1 MKKITKKLMAVL
13 LAIVCMASL
22 AACGSKVEVSPVD
35 EATQSYL
42 VGQMESLL
50 STLGG
55 MSAEELKMYEEV
67 DDTFTVA
74 AVTNFE
80 GVMEELGAYKG
91 IESTEIEVDEKE
103 YTVTSLVQYEQRAA
117 IVTLT
122 LEFKSQSFT
131 PMSITFDAQYSMGET
146 LQRAGLNT
154 LMGVGIVFCVLLFL
168 CFLISLFK
176 YIPALEAKFK
186 NKGKAESAQEAAP
199 APAAVAA
206 PVVEE
211 ASNDDELAA
220 VISAAIAA
228 YEAEA
233 GGSTDGF
240 VVRSIKRR
248 PSNKWH
254 A

>member
-13 LAIVCMASL
+13 LAIVCMTAL
-22 AACGSKVEVSPVD
+22 AACGSKVEMSPVD

-42 VGQMESLL
+42 EGQMDSLL
-50 STLGG
+50 ATLGG
-55 MSAEELKMYEEV
+55 MSADELKMYEEV

-91 IESTEIEVDEKE
+91 INSTEIEVDDKE
-103 YTVTSLVQYEQRAA
+103 YTVTSVVQYEQRTA
-117 IVTLT
+117 IVTLM

-131 PMSITFDAQYSMGET
+131 PMSITFDAQYSMAET

-168 CFLISLFK
+168 CFLISMFK
-176 YIPALEAKFK
+176 FVSKLSGE
-186 NKGKAESAQEAAP
+186 GKKEQKAAP
-199 APAAVAA
+199 APAAPVVAA
-206 PVVEE
+206 AEPAEE
-211 ASNDDELAA
+211 TDDLELVA
-220 VISAAIAA
+220 VIAAAIAA
-228 YEAEA
+228 AENT
-233 GGSTDGF
+233 STDSF
-240 VVRSIKRR
+240 VVRSIKKV
-248 PSNKWH
+248 NKSKWRN

>member
-13 LAIVCMASL
+13 LAIVCMTSL
-22 AACGSKVEVSPVD
+22 AACGSKVEMSPVD

-42 VGQMESLL
+42 EGQMDSLL
-50 STLGG
+50 ATLGG

-91 IESTEIEVDEKE
+91 IDSTEIEVDEKE
-103 YTVTSLVQYEQRAA
+103 YTVTSVVQYEQRTA
-117 IVTLT
+117 IVTLM
-122 LEFKSQSFT
+122 LDFKSQSFT
-131 PMSITFDAQYSMGET
+131 PKSITFDAQYSMGET

-168 CFLISLFK
+168 CFLISMFK
-176 YIPALEAKFK
+176 FVSKLSGEDKK
-186 NKGKAESAQEAAP
+186 EQKKAP
-199 APAAVAA
+199 APAAPVVTAAA
-206 PVVEE
+206 PAEE
-211 ASNDDELAA
+211 TDDLELVA
-220 VISAAIAA
+220 VIAAAIAA
-228 YEAEA
+228 AENT
-233 GGSTDGF
+233 STDSF
-240 VVRSIKRR
+240 VVRSIKKV
-248 PSNKWH
+248 NKSKWRN

>member
-80 GVMEELGAYKG
+80 GVMAELGAFKG
-91 IESTEIEVDEKE
+91 IDSTEIEVDEKE

-176 YIPALEAKFK
+176 YVSKLSGEDKK
-186 NKGKAESAQEAAP
+186 EQKKAP
-199 APAAVAA
+199 APAAPVVTAAA
-206 PVVEE
+206 PAEE
-211 ASNDDELAA
+211 TDDLELVA
-220 VISAAIAA
+220 VIAAAIAA
-228 YEAEA
+228 AENT
-233 GGSTDGF
+233 STDSF
-240 VVRSIKRR
+240 VVRSIKKV
-248 PSNKWH
+248 NKSKWRN

>member
-13 LAIVCMASL
+13 LAIVCMTSL

-131 PMSITFDAQYSMGET
+131 PMSITFDAQYSMAET

-168 CFLISLFK
+168 CFLISMFK
-176 YIPALEAKFK
+176 FVSKLSGE
-186 NKGKAESAQEAAP
+186 GKKEQKKAP
-199 APAAVAA
+199 APAA
-206 PVVEE
+206 PVVTAEAPAEE
-211 ASNDDELAA
+211 TDDLELVA
-220 VISAAIAA
+220 VIAAAIAA
-228 YEAEA
+228 AENT
-233 GGSTDGF
+233 STDSF
-240 VVRSIKRR
+240 VVRSIKKV
-248 PSNKWH
+248 NKSKWRN

>member
-13 LAIVCMASL
+13 LAIVCMTSL

-42 VGQMESLL
+42 VGQMDSLL
-50 STLGG
+50 ATLGG

-91 IESTEIEVDEKE
+91 IESTEIEVDDKE
-103 YTVTSLVQYEQRAA
+103 YTVTSVVQYEQRTA
-117 IVTLT
+117 IVTLM
-122 LEFKSQSFT
+122 LDFKSQSFT
-131 PMSITFDAQYSMGET
+131 PKSITFDAQYSMAET

-168 CFLISLFK
+168 CFLISMFK
-176 YIPALEAKFK
+176 FVSKLSGEDKK
-186 NKGKAESAQEAAP
+186 EQKKAP
-199 APAAVAA
+199 APAAPVVTAAA
-206 PVVEE
+206 PAEE
-211 ASNDDELAA
+211 TDDLELVA
-220 VISAAIAA
+220 VIAAAIAA
-228 YEAEA
+228 AENT
-233 GGSTDGF
+233 STDSF
-240 VVRSIKRR
+240 VVRSIKKV
-248 PSNKWH
+248 NKSKWRN

>member
-176 YIPALEAKFK
+176 YVSKLSGEDKK
-186 NKGKAESAQEAAP
+186 EQKKDP
-199 APAAVAA
+199 APAAPVVTAAA
-206 PVVEE
+206 PAEE
-211 ASNDDELAA
+211 TDDLELVA
-220 VISAAIAA
+220 VIAAAIAA
-228 YEAEA
+228 AENT
-233 GGSTDGF
+233 STDSF
-240 VVRSIKRR
+240 VVRSIKKV
-248 PSNKWH
+248 NKSKWRN

>member
-103 YTVTSLVQYEQRAA
+103 YTVTSLVQYEQRAS

-176 YIPALEAKFK
+176 YVSKLSGEDKK
-186 NKGKAESAQEAAP
+186 EQKKAP
-199 APAAVAA
+199 APAAPVVTAAA
-206 PVVEE
+206 PAEE
-211 ASNDDELAA
+211 TDDLELVA
-220 VISAAIAA
+220 VIAAAIAA
-228 YEAEA
+228 AENT
-233 GGSTDGF
+233 STDSF
-240 VVRSIKRR
+240 VVRSIKKV
-248 PSNKWH
+248 NKSKWRN

>member
-80 GVMEELGAYKG
+80 GVMEELGAFKG
-91 IESTEIEVDEKE
+91 IDSTEIEVDEKE
-103 YTVTSLVQYEQRAA
+103 YTVTSVVQYEQRTA
-117 IVTLT
+117 IVTLI
-122 LEFKSQSFT
+122 LEYKSQSFT
-131 PMSITFDAQYSMGET
+131 PLSITFDAQYSMAET

-168 CFLISLFK
+168 CFLISMFK
-176 YIPALEAKFK
+176 FVSKLSGE
-186 NKGKAESAQEAAP
+186 GKKEQKKAP
-199 APAAVAA
+199 APAAPVVTAAA
-206 PVVEE
+206 PAEE
-211 ASNDDELAA
+211 TDDLELVA
-220 VISAAIAA
+220 VIAAAIAA
-228 YEAEA
+228 AENT
-233 GGSTDGF
+233 STDSF
-240 VVRSIKRR
+240 VVRSIKKV
-248 PSNKWH
+248 NKSKWRN

>member
-131 PMSITFDAQYSMGET
+131 PMSITFDAQYSMAET

-168 CFLISLFK
+168 CFLISMFK
-176 YIPALEAKFK
+176 FVSKLSGEDKK
-186 NKGKAESAQEAAP
+186 EQKKAP
-199 APAAVAA
+199 APAAPVVTAAA
-206 PVVEE
+206 PAEE
-211 ASNDDELAA
+211 TDDLELVA
-220 VISAAIAA
+220 VIAAAIAA
-228 YEAEA
+228 AENT
-233 GGSTDGF
+233 STDSF
-240 VVRSIKRR
+240 VVRSIKKV
-248 PSNKWH
+248 NKSKWRN

>member
-176 YIPALEAKFK
+176 YVSKLSGE
-186 NKGKAESAQEAAP
+186 GKKEQKKAP
-199 APAAVAA
+199 APAAPVVTAAA
-206 PVVEE
+206 PAEE
-211 ASNDDELAA
+211 TDDLELVA
-220 VISAAIAA
+220 VIAAAIAA
-228 YEAEA
+228 AENT
-233 GGSTDGF
+233 STDSF
-240 VVRSIKRR
+240 VVRSIKKV
-248 PSNKWH
+248 NKSKWRN

>member
-131 PMSITFDAQYSMGET
+131 PMSITFDAQYPMGET

-176 YIPALEAKFK
+176 YVSKLSGEDKK
-186 NKGKAESAQEAAP
+186 EQKKAP
-199 APAAVAA
+199 APAAPVVTAAA
-206 PVVEE
+206 PAEE
-211 ASNDDELAA
+211 TDDLELVA
-220 VISAAIAA
+220 VIAAAIAA
-228 YEAEA
+228 AENT
-233 GGSTDGF
+233 STDSF
-240 VVRSIKRR
+240 VVRSIKKV
-248 PSNKWH
+248 NKSKWRN

>member
-176 YIPALEAKFK
+176 YVSKLSGEDKK
-186 NKGKAESAQEAAP
+186 EQKKAP
-199 APAAVAA
+199 APAVPVVTAAA
-206 PVVEE
+206 PAEE
-211 ASNDDELAA
+211 TDDLELVA
-220 VISAAIAA
+220 VIAAAIAA
-228 YEAEA
+228 AENT
-233 GGSTDGF
+233 STDSF
-240 VVRSIKRR
+240 VVRSIKKV
-248 PSNKWH
+248 NKSKWRN

>member
-13 LAIVCMASL
+13 LAIVCMTSL
-22 AACGSKVEVSPVD
+22 AACGSKVEMSPVD

-42 VGQMESLL
+42 EGQMDSLL
-50 STLGG
+50 ATLGG
-55 MSAEELKMYEEV
+55 MSADELKMYEEV

-91 IESTEIEVDEKE
+91 INSTEIEVDDKE
-103 YTVTSLVQYEQRAA
+103 YTVTSVVQYEQRTA
-117 IVTLT
+117 IVTLM

-131 PMSITFDAQYSMGET
+131 PMSITFDAQYSMAET

-168 CFLISLFK
+168 CFLISMFK
-176 YIPALEAKFK
+176 FVSKLSGE
-186 NKGKAESAQEAAP
+186 GKKEQKAAP
-199 APAAVAA
+199 APAAPVVAA
-206 PVVEE
+206 AEPAEE
-211 ASNDDELAA
+211 TDDLELVA
-220 VISAAIAA
+220 VIAAAIAA
-228 YEAEA
+228 AENT
-233 GGSTDGF
+233 STDSF
-240 VVRSIKRR
+240 VVRSIKKV
-248 PSNKWH
+248 NKSKWRN

>member
-91 IESTEIEVDEKE
+91 IESTEIEVNEKE

-176 YIPALEAKFK
+176 YVSKLSGE
-186 NKGKAESAQEAAP
+186 GKKEQKKAP
-199 APAAVAA
+199 APAAPVVTAAA
-206 PVVEE
+206 PAEE
-211 ASNDDELAA
+211 TDDLELVA
-220 VISAAIAA
+220 VIAAAIAA
-228 YEAEA
+228 AENT
-233 GGSTDGF
+233 STDSF
-240 VVRSIKRR
+240 VVRSIKKV
-248 PSNKWH
+248 NKSKWRN

>member
-176 YIPALEAKFK
+176 YVSKLSGE
-186 NKGKAESAQEAAP
+186 GKKEQKAAP
-199 APAAVAA
+199 APAAPVVAA
-206 PVVEE
+206 AEPAEE
-211 ASNDDELAA
+211 TDDLELVA
-220 VISAAIAA
+220 VIAAAIAA
-228 YEAEA
+228 AENT
-233 GGSTDGF
+233 STDSF
-240 VVRSIKRR
+240 VVRSIKKV
-248 PSNKWH
+248 NKSKWRN

>member
-22 AACGSKVEVSPVD
+22 AVCGSKVEVSPVD

-131 PMSITFDAQYSMGET
+131 TMSITFDAQYSMGET

-176 YIPALEAKFK
+176 YVSKLSGEDKK
-186 NKGKAESAQEAAP
+186 DQKKAP
-199 APAAVAA
+199 APAAPVVTAAA
-206 PVVEE
+206 PAEE
-211 ASNDDELAA
+211 TDDLELVA
-220 VISAAIAA
+220 VIAAAIAA
-228 YEAEA
+228 AENT
-233 GGSTDGF
+233 STDSF
-240 VVRSIKRR
+240 VVRSIKKV
-248 PSNKWH
+248 NKSKWRN

>member
-1 MKKITKKLMAVL
+1 MAVL

-176 YIPALEAKFK
+176 YVSKLSGEDKK
-186 NKGKAESAQEAAP
+186 EQKKAP
-199 APAAVAA
+199 APAA
-206 PVVEE
+206 PVVTAEAPAEE
-211 ASNDDELAA
+211 TDDLELVAVIAA
-220 VISAAIAA
+220 AISAADNT
-228 YEAEA
+228 
-233 GGSTDGF
+233 STDSF
-240 VVRSIKRR
+240 VVRSIKKV
-248 PSNKWH
+248 NKSKWRN

>member
-131 PMSITFDAQYSMGET
+131 PMSITFDALYSMGET

-176 YIPALEAKFK
+176 YVSKLSGEDKK
-186 NKGKAESAQEAAP
+186 EQKKAP
-199 APAAVAA
+199 APAARVVTAAA
-206 PVVEE
+206 PAEE
-211 ASNDDELAA
+211 TDDLELVA
-220 VISAAIAA
+220 VIAAAIAA
-228 YEAEA
+228 AENT
-233 GGSTDGF
+233 STDSF
-240 VVRSIKRR
+240 VVRSIKKV
-248 PSNKWH
+248 NKSKWRN

>member
-131 PMSITFDAQYSMGET
+131 PRSITFDAQYSMGET

-176 YIPALEAKFK
+176 YVSKLSGEDKK
-186 NKGKAESAQEAAP
+186 EQKKAP
-199 APAAVAA
+199 APAAPVVTAAA
-206 PVVEE
+206 PAEE
-211 ASNDDELAA
+211 TDDLELVA
-220 VISAAIAA
+220 VIAAAIAA
-228 YEAEA
+228 AENT
-233 GGSTDGF
+233 STDSF
-240 VVRSIKRR
+240 VVRSIKKV
-248 PSNKWH
+248 NKSKWRN

>member
-91 IESTEIEVDEKE
+91 IEGTEIEVDEKE

-176 YIPALEAKFK
+176 YVSKLSGEDKK
-186 NKGKAESAQEAAP
+186 EQKKAP
-199 APAAVAA
+199 APAAPVVTAAA
-206 PVVEE
+206 PAEE
-211 ASNDDELAA
+211 TDDLELVA
-220 VISAAIAA
+220 VIAAAIAA
-228 YEAEA
+228 AENT
-233 GGSTDGF
+233 STDSF
-240 VVRSIKRR
+240 VVRSIKKV
-248 PSNKWH
+248 NKSKWRN

>member
-50 STLGG
+50 SALVG
-55 MSAEELKMYEEV
+55 MSAEDLKMYEEV

-176 YIPALEAKFK
+176 YVSKLSGEDKK
-186 NKGKAESAQEAAP
+186 EQKKAP
-199 APAAVAA
+199 APAAPVVTAAA
-206 PVVEE
+206 PAEE
-211 ASNDDELAA
+211 TDDLELVA
-220 VISAAIAA
+220 VIAAAIAA
-228 YEAEA
+228 AENT
-233 GGSTDGF
+233 STDSF
-240 VVRSIKRR
+240 VVRSIKKV
-248 PSNKWH
+248 NKSKWRN

>member
-42 VGQMESLL
+42 EGQMDSLL
-50 STLGG
+50 ATLGG

-176 YIPALEAKFK
+176 YVSKLSGEDKK
-186 NKGKAESAQEAAP
+186 EQKKAP
-199 APAAVAA
+199 APAAPVVTAAA
-206 PVVEE
+206 PAEE
-211 ASNDDELAA
+211 TDDLELVA
-220 VISAAIAA
+220 VIAAAIAA
-228 YEAEA
+228 AENT
-233 GGSTDGF
+233 STDSF
-240 VVRSIKRR
+240 VVRSIKKV
-248 PSNKWH
+248 NKSKWRN

>member
-1 MKKITKKLMAVL
+1 MKKIKKKLMAVL

-176 YIPALEAKFK
+176 YVSKLSGEDKK
-186 NKGKAESAQEAAP
+186 EQKKAP
-199 APAAVAA
+199 APAAPVVTAAA
-206 PVVEE
+206 PAEE
-211 ASNDDELAA
+211 TDDLELVA
-220 VISAAIAA
+220 VIAAAIAA
-228 YEAEA
+228 AENT
-233 GGSTDGF
+233 STDSF
-240 VVRSIKRR
+240 VVRSIKKV
-248 PSNKWH
+248 NKSKWRN

>member
-131 PMSITFDAQYSMGET
+131 PMSITFDALYSMGET

-176 YIPALEAKFK
+176 YVSKLSGEDKK
-186 NKGKAESAQEAAP
+186 EQKKAP
-199 APAAVAA
+199 APAAPVVTAAA
-206 PVVEE
+206 PAEE
-211 ASNDDELAA
+211 TDDLELVA
-220 VISAAIAA
+220 VIAAAIAA
-228 YEAEA
+228 AENT
-233 GGSTDGF
+233 STDSF
-240 VVRSIKRR
+240 VVRSIKKV
-248 PSNKWH
+248 NKSKWRN

>member
-55 MSAEELKMYEEV
+55 MSAEDLKMYEEV

-176 YIPALEAKFK
+176 YVSKLSGEDKK
-186 NKGKAESAQEAAP
+186 EQKKAP
-199 APAAVAA
+199 APAAPVVTAAA
-206 PVVEE
+206 PAEE
-211 ASNDDELAA
+211 TDDLELVA
-220 VISAAIAA
+220 VIAAAIAA
-228 YEAEA
+228 AENT
-233 GGSTDGF
+233 STDSF
-240 VVRSIKRR
+240 VVRSIKKV
-248 PSNKWH
+248 NKSKWRN

>member
-42 VGQMESLL
+42 EGQMDSLL

-176 YIPALEAKFK
+176 YVSKLSGEDKK
-186 NKGKAESAQEAAP
+186 EQKKAP
-199 APAAVAA
+199 APAAPVVTAAA
-206 PVVEE
+206 PAEE
-211 ASNDDELAA
+211 TDDLELVA
-220 VISAAIAA
+220 VIAAAIAA
-228 YEAEA
+228 AENT
-233 GGSTDGF
+233 STDSF
-240 VVRSIKRR
+240 VVRSIKKV
-248 PSNKWH
+248 NKSKWRN

>member
-42 VGQMESLL
+42 EGQMESLL

-176 YIPALEAKFK
+176 YVSKLSGEDKK
-186 NKGKAESAQEAAP
+186 EQKKAP
-199 APAAVAA
+199 APAAPVVTAAA
-206 PVVEE
+206 PAEE
-211 ASNDDELAA
+211 TDDLELVA
-220 VISAAIAA
+220 VIAAAIAA
-228 YEAEA
+228 AENT
-233 GGSTDGF
+233 STDSF
-240 VVRSIKRR
+240 VVRSIKKV
-248 PSNKWH
+248 NKSKWRN

>member
-13 LAIVCMASL
+13 LAIVCMTSL

-42 VGQMESLL
+42 EGQMDSLL
-50 STLGG
+50 ATLGG

-91 IESTEIEVDEKE
+91 IDSTEIEVDEKE
-103 YTVTSLVQYEQRAA
+103 YTVTSVVQYEQRTA
-117 IVTLT
+117 IVTLM
-122 LEFKSQSFT
+122 LDFKSQSFT
-131 PMSITFDAQYSMGET
+131 PKSITFDAQYSMGET

-168 CFLISLFK
+168 CFLISMFK
-176 YIPALEAKFK
+176 FVSKLSGEDKK
-186 NKGKAESAQEAAP
+186 EQKKAP
-199 APAAVAA
+199 APAAPVVTAAA
-206 PVVEE
+206 PAEE
-211 ASNDDELAA
+211 TDDLELVA
-220 VISAAIAA
+220 VIAAAIAA
-228 YEAEA
+228 AENT
-233 GGSTDGF
+233 STDSF
-240 VVRSIKRR
+240 VVRSIKKV
-248 PSNKWH
+248 NKSKWRN